1 MARPWP
7 ACKHPLAP
15 LPQTPRQPL
24 PGESPLPDL
33 AALLVA
39 GCSSG
44 SYPSLQ
50 RWPTP
55 QPQGRI
61 AAPAAPEQTHTHV
74 RPGCDMALA
83 DSIHA
88 DFSAA
93 LPSAD
98 TALKAASDATP
109 GSPTWSKGNI
119 ALAGLQQ
126 IRARLA
132 QVLAPAEEAYVAD
145 TIGHAQDDARTGE
158 PPREDGARLVACRAH
173 VDELAAQEDAQIERL
188 HARLPD

>member
-1 MARPWP
+1 MASLQASSRPASANPVGRIAP
-7 ACKHPLAP
+7 ARFAAV
-15 LPQTPRQPL
+15 
-24 PGESPLPDL
+24 L
-33 AALLVA
+33 AALLLA
-39 GCSSG
+39 GCSTG

-50 RWPTP
+50 RWPAA

-61 AAPAAPEQTHTHV
+61 AAPEAPEQSHPHI
-74 RPGCDMALA
+74 RPGCDAVLA

-88 DFSAA
+88 EFRAA
-93 LPSAD
+93 LPATD
-98 TALKAASDATP
+98 AAMKVAGNAAPGTP
-109 GSPTWSKGNI
+109 GWSKGNV

-145 TIGHAQDDARTGE
+145 TIDHAQDDARDGE
-158 PPREDGARLVACRAH
+158 PPREDGAHLAACRAH
-173 VDELAAQEDAQIERL
+173 VDELTAQEDAQIDLL

>member
-1 MARPWP
+1 MASLQASPRRESANP
-7 ACKHPLAP
+7 ARRIASARFAGVLA
-15 LPQTPRQPL
+15 T
-24 PGESPLPDL
+24 
-33 AALLVA
+33 LLLA

-61 AAPAAPEQTHTHV
+61 AAPPAPEQTHTHV
-74 RPGCDMALA
+74 QPGCDAALA

-93 LPSAD
+93 LPGAD
-98 TALKAASDATP
+98 TALKDANNAAP

-126 IRARLA
+126 IRSRLA

-145 TIGHAQDDARTGE
+145 TIDHAQDDARTGE
-158 PPREDGARLVACRAH
+158 PAREDGARLAACRAH
-173 VDELAAQEDAQIERL
+173 VDELTAQEDAQIERL